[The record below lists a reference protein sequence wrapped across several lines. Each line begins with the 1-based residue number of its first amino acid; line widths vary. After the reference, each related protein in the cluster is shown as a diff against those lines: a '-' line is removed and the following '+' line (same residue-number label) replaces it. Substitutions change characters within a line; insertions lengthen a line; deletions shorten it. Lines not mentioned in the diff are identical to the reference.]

1 MQTTWKLLAIT
12 FPKAGYKRGDVKKR
26 AWRDVSNNFRS
37 SSFRNTFF
45 ISKSQL
51 KCIVANQVVKIV
63 IFMHISASLIFTLSE
78 DEKQCE
84 DIWTS
89 QDMTSKTRTVAIFV
103 ITHEVYFILK
113 FYGLPP

>member
-1 MQTTWKLLAIT
+1 
-12 FPKAGYKRGDVKKR
+12 
-26 AWRDVSNNFRS
+26 
-37 SSFRNTFF
+37 
-45 ISKSQL
+45 
-51 KCIVANQVVKIV
+51 
-63 IFMHISASLIFTLSE
+63 LSE